1 VAHAYLFS
9 GLRGV
14 GKTTTA
20 RLVARA
26 INCSSLKDGEPCGDC
41 APCRAISEGH
51 FIDVIEIDAASN
63 RGIDEIRQL
72 RDSVRY
78 APIEGRSKVYII
90 DEVHMLTQEA
100 FNALLKTLEEP
111 PEHAYFCLA
120 TTAPQKVPATILS
133 RCQRFD
139 FRRVPAPEI
148 RDHLEKI
155 CTKEE
160 IEYEP
165 EAFDLIARKADGS
178 IRDSLSLL
186 DQIIAYAGGKV
197 TRKETIEVIGD
208 VRLDLF
214 FRAVDLANSGAS
226 DEAFKLDQEL
236 ASSGIDPQDYI
247 AGLQAHLVQILQTKA
262 VGPNNIDLPEEARE
276 QFSRTAEQLGEGDLI
291 RLLQYCSTAEVDIR
305 RNFDPRGRVQL
316 LLLKFATF
324 DRSVD
329 LADLLKQIEGKTGST
344 PSRIS
349 SPDRSG
355 TEKPR
360 LTAGKQTSL
369 KPLPPGTTGRPSTP
383 TSSSPAEVKGSV
395 EAPSPAEH
403 SDHLMVAQT
412 AWDELCDRISL
423 EQNSSGRMI
432 KHGGFPVAYE
442 NGKLKLHFASRS
454 HYDAA
459 HTCRQALHREL
470 SALIGEVKLELEVGE
485 VPERPVTGTTSET
498 DPAVQLLNRRLD
510 ARPAKSS

>member
-1 VAHAYLFS
+1 MSYLVLARRWRPDRFADLVGQPHVVRTLLNGLRQGRVAHAYLFS

-186 DQIIAYAGGKV
+186 DQ
-197 TRKETIEVIGD
+197 
-208 VRLDLF
+208 F
-214 FRAVDLANSGAS
+214 FFFQAED
-226 DEAFKLDQEL
+226 
-236 ASSGIDPQDYI
+236 GI
-247 AGLQAHLVQILQTKA
+247 
-262 VGPNNIDLPEEARE
+262 R
-276 QFSRTAEQLGEGDLI
+276 
-291 RLLQYCSTAEVDIR
+291 
-305 RNFDPRGRVQL
+305 
-316 LLLKFATF
+316 
-324 DRSVD
+324 
-329 LADLLKQIEGKTGST
+329 
-344 PSRIS
+344 
-349 SPDRSG
+349 
-355 TEKPR
+355 
-360 LTAGKQTSL
+360 
-369 KPLPPGTTGRPSTP
+369 
-383 TSSSPAEVKGSV
+383 
-395 EAPSPAEH
+395 
-403 SDHLMVAQT
+403 DHA
-412 AWDELCDRISL
+412 
-423 EQNSSGRMI
+423 
-432 KHGGFPVAYE
+432 
-442 NGKLKLHFASRS
+442 
-454 HYDAA
+454 
-459 HTCRQALHREL
+459 
-470 SALIGEVKLELEVGE
+470 
-485 VPERPVTGTTSET
+485 
-498 DPAVQLLNRRLD
+498 
-510 ARPAKSS
+510 